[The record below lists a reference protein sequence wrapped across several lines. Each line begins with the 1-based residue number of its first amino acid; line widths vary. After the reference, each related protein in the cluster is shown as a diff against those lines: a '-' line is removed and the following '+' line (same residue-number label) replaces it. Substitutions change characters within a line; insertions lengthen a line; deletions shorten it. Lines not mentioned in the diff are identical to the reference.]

1 MVFLSEL
8 LSFLLESKTA
18 TLLVGGKKKKKKR
31 KIVEVSYIK
40 CSGES

>member
-18 TLLVGGKKKKKKR
+18 TLLVTKKKEKKEKKKE
-31 KIVEVSYIK
+31 K
-40 CSGES
+40 G

>member
-18 TLLVGGKKKKKKR
+18 TLLVTKKKKEKKE
-31 KIVEVSYIK
+31 KKKEK
-40 CSGES
+40 G